1 MSTNAVGPRVA
12 SQLPILKGKQ
22 SGLLMHTA
30 AGESVTLWP
39 QMKMLTAF
47 EELEMAIHEF
57 AVSLVA

>member
-1 MSTNAVGPRVA
+1 
-12 SQLPILKGKQ
+12 LKGKQ